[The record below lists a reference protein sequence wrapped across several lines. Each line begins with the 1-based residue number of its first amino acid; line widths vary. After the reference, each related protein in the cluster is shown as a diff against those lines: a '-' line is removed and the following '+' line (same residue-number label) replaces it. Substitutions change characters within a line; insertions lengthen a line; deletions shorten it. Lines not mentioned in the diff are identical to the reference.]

1 MSFGKLF
8 ELEFLMDHTN
18 PYLHLV
24 FIARLDAGVTS
35 LSWRVKE
42 ALEAQGHTVFLF
54 APERWPSLF
63 DESGSLKLGELARF
77 LDVERPDAVL
87 MCDGL
92 GVRAAAGDGLL
103 GKVALGALVA
113 NAAELK
119 CSVDHSAPGAL
130 GFALAAMSDGRF
142 ASDFQGGVADVLG
155 AAGSFEGVSVFAFP
169 PCPDTPYLMTPLA
182 NDVAC
187 PTNVMCLQDA
197 TPARVTFMR
206 ELASIPEMVG
216 VEVCCFGRNWP
227 TDLQR
232 CPEFTAIT
240 YAARSSLACVVFED
254 EDVLGGADGAARPL
268 DRLQNDM
275 RMALVAADGAAPVR
289 VCCAAPAAQSSPAGE
304 ADLNRTGGLEMLA
317 GLARQRSL
325 NASALRARKLP
336 VAYEGPVLEDGLNRA
351 LSRLRCLYA
360 SRGLMP
366 GTPAPRCVVC
376 VLGYFGMG
384 NFGDEYILASISARL
399 RERIPGCVVVAVGE
413 NPAHTLQHRGIVSL
427 TMADKH
433 ALSEVLS
440 HCAAAVVAAGLLFDQ
455 GIRWTMGRSELLSD
469 MPHTDIPGIAAFV
482 ELAWL
487 NECRTFFY
495 CAGAGPLDVAAGRA
509 LVRLMGKLDARFLV
523 RDEQTEILIVSCGV
537 PAEQVSERADAAFLG
552 KVEQTAVVQS
562 WLANEG
568 IDLTTSRLVA
578 VSLRE
583 YENAP
588 RDFAARIAET
598 LDRVANAHPDVAFA
612 ACLLDP
618 SDASLAAAI
627 QAKMANPERFR
638 VFDPAGAVEPMADLL
653 SRSSAGLSM
662 RYHCSLLLGSFGV
675 PCVGL
680 GYLPKVVSLYQDLG
694 QADTLLE
701 MDATAPQIFDRLER
715 VLVERDKR
723 AEILRRHVEA
733 LRAQAQLAEDE
744 LVDWVCAQSPAKCAA
759 IEREFF
765 LRTVPASALGGMHL
779 AAELEAQRQSG
790 ARLSGELDAARAEVH
805 DVRTSWSYRIGNA
818 LIQPLAALRRALKKG

>member
-1 MSFGKLF
+1 
-8 ELEFLMDHTN
+8 MDHMN

-54 APERWPSLF
+54 APERWPGLF
-63 DESGSLKLGELARF
+63 DESGSLKLSELARF

-103 GKVALGALVA
+103 GKVALGALVT

-119 CSVDHSAPGAL
+119 CSVDHSTSGAL
-130 GFALAAMSDGRF
+130 GFALAAISDKRF
-142 ASDFQGGVADVLG
+142 AFDFQGGVADVLG
-155 AAGSFEGVSVFAFP
+155 AAGSFEGVPVFAFP
-169 PCPDTPYLMTPLA
+169 PCPDTPYLTTPLA

-197 TPARVTFMR
+197 TPARVAFMR
-206 ELASIPEMVG
+206 ELTSIPEMAG

-254 EDVLGGADGAARPL
+254 EDVLGGADGAARPF

-304 ADLNRTGGLEMLA
+304 ADLNRAGGLEMLA

-325 NASALRARKLP
+325 DASALRARKLP

-351 LSRLRCLYA
+351 FSRLRCLYA
-360 SRGLMP
+360 SRGLMS
-366 GTPAPRCVVC
+366 GAPAPRCVVC

-399 RERIPGCVVVAVGE
+399 RERIPGCVVVVVGE

-433 ALSEVLS
+433 ALSEALS
-440 HCAAAVVAAGLLFDQ
+440 HCSAAVVAAGLLFDQ
-455 GIRWTMGRSELLSD
+455 GIRWTMGCSELLSD

-487 NECRTFFY
+487 NACRTFFY

-509 LVRLMGKLDARFLV
+509 LVRLIGRLDTRFLV
-523 RDEQTEILIVSCGV
+523 RDEQTERLIVSCGV

-552 KVEQTAVVQS
+552 KVEQTAAVQS

-715 VLVERDKR
+715 VLVERDER
-723 AEILRRHVEA
+723 AEILRTHVEA

-779 AAELEAQRQSG
+779 EAELEAQRLSG
-790 ARLSGELDAARAEVH
+790 VRLSGELDAARAEVR
-805 DVRTSWSYRIGNA
+805 DVRASWSYRIGNA
-818 LIQPLAALRRALKKG
+818 LIQPLAALKRALKKG

>member
-8 ELEFLMDHTN
+8 ELEFLMDHMN

-54 APERWPSLF
+54 APERWPGLF
-63 DESGSLKLGELARF
+63 DESGVLDLGGLTRF
-77 LDVERPDAVL
+77 FDVEHPDAVL

-92 GVRAAAGDGLL
+92 GVKVAADDGLL
-103 GKVALGALVA
+103 DKVPLGALVV

-119 CSVDHSAPGAL
+119 LSVDHSTSGAL

-142 ASDFQGGVADVLG
+142 ASDFQGGVADVPG
-155 AAGSFEGVSVFAFP
+155 ADGSFEGMPVFAFP
-169 PCPDTPYLMTPLA
+169 PCPDTPYLTAPLA

-197 TPARVTFMR
+197 TPGRVAFMR
-206 ELASIPEMVG
+206 ELAGMTEMAG

-240 YAARSSLACVVFED
+240 YAARSSLACVAFED
-254 EDVLGGADGAARPL
+254 EDMLGGADDAARPL

-275 RMALVAADGAAPVR
+275 RMALVVADGAIPVR
-289 VCCAAPAAQSSPAGE
+289 VCCAAPAAQSFPAG
-304 ADLNRTGGLEMLA
+304 ATDLNRTGGLEKLA

-325 NASALRARKLP
+325 DASALRARKLP

-351 LSRLRCLYA
+351 FSRLRCLYA

-366 GTPAPRCVVC
+366 GAPAPRCVVC

-399 RERIPGCVVVAVGE
+399 RERIPGCVVVVVGE

-427 TMADKH
+427 TMANKH
-433 ALSEVLS
+433 ALNEALS
-440 HCAAAVVAAGLLFDQ
+440 HCSAAVVAAGLLFDQ
-455 GIRWTMGRSELLSD
+455 GVRWTMGRSELLSD

-523 RDEQTEILIVSCGV
+523 RDEQTERLIVSCGV
-537 PAEQVSERADAAFLG
+537 PTEQVSERADAAFLG
-552 KVEQTAVVQS
+552 KVERTTAVQS

-618 SDASLAAAI
+618 SDASLAAAV
-627 QAKMANPERFR
+627 QAKMANPERFH

-701 MDATAPQIFDRLER
+701 MDADASQVSDRLER
-715 VLVERDKR
+715 VLVQASARREV
-723 AEILRRHVEA
+723 LREHVEA
-733 LRAQAQLAEDE
+733 LRTQAQSAEDE
-744 LVDWVCAQSPAKCAA
+744 LVDWVCVQAPTKCGA
-759 IEREFF
+759 ISHEFF
-765 LRTVPASALGGMHL
+765 LRIVPASALGGLHL
-779 AAELEAQRQSG
+779 AEEVETLRRSE
-790 ARLSGELDAARAEVH
+790 ARLSGELDAARAEVC
-805 DVRTSWSYRIGNA
+805 DVLASWSYRIGTA
-818 LIQPLAALRRALKKG
+818 LVRPFAALKRVLRRR

>member
-1 MSFGKLF
+1 MSLGKPF
-8 ELEFLMDHTN
+8 ELEILVDHMN
-18 PYLHLV
+18 AYLHLV
-24 FIARLDAGVTS
+24 LVARLDAGVTS

-54 APERWPSLF
+54 APERWPGLF
-63 DESGSLKLGELARF
+63 DESGSLRLDGLTRF
-77 LDVERPDAVL
+77 IDVEGPDAVL
-87 MCDGL
+87 LCDGL
-92 GVRAAAGDGLL
+92 GVKVALGSGLL
-103 GKVALGALVA
+103 DKTPLGALVA
-113 NAAELK
+113 DVAELQE
-119 CSVDHSAPGAL
+119 SVARSTPGAL
-130 GFALAAMSDGRF
+130 GFALAAMPGERL
-142 ASDFQGGVADVLG
+142 ASDFQVSASDVPG
-155 AAGSFEGVSVFAFP
+155 ATGSFEGVPVFAFP
-169 PCPDTPYLMTPLA
+169 PCPDTPYLTTPLA

-197 TPARVTFMR
+197 TPARVAFMR
-206 ELASIPEMVG
+206 ELAGMPEMAG
-216 VEVCCFGRNWP
+216 VEVCCFGCDWP
-227 TDLQR
+227 DDLQR

-254 EDVLGGADGAARPL
+254 EDVLGVADGAARPL

-289 VCCAAPAAQSSPAGE
+289 VCCAASAAQPFPAEE
-304 ADLNRTGGLEMLA
+304 AVLNRAGGLEKLA
-317 GLARQRSL
+317 SLARQRGL

-336 VAYEGPVLEDGLNRA
+336 VAYEGPVLKDGLSRA
-351 LSRLRCLYA
+351 LSHLRRLYV

-366 GTPAPRCVVC
+366 GVAAPRCVVC

-427 TMADKH
+427 TMADKP
-433 ALSEVLS
+433 ALSEALS
-440 HCAAAVVAAGLLFDQ
+440 HCSVAIVAAGLLFDQ

-509 LVRLMGKLDARFLV
+509 LVRFMGKLDARFLV
-523 RDEQTEILIVSCGV
+523 RDEQTERLIVSCGV

-552 KVEQTAVVQS
+552 KVERTAAVQS

-568 IDLTTSRLVA
+568 IDLATSRLVA

-588 RDFAARIAET
+588 RDFAARIAKA

-618 SDASLAAAI
+618 SDASLAAAV
-627 QAKMANPERFR
+627 QAEMTDPERFH
-638 VFDPAGAVEPMADLL
+638 VFDPADAVEPMADLL

-701 MDATAPQIFDRLER
+701 MDADASQVSDRLER
-715 VLVERDKR
+715 VLAEADTR
-723 AEILRRHVEA
+723 AEILRMHVEA
-733 LRAQAQLAEDE
+733 LRARTQSAEDE
-744 LVDWVCAQSPAKCAA
+744 LVDWVSAQAPVKCGA
-759 IEREFF
+759 IGHEFF
-765 LRTVPASALGGMHL
+765 LRTVPASALEGMHL

-790 ARLSGELDAARAEVH
+790 AQLSGELDAARAEVR
-805 DVRTSWSYRIGNA
+805 DVRASWSYRIGNA
-818 LIQPLAALRRALKKG
+818 LIQPLAALKRVLKKG

>member
-1 MSFGKLF
+1 MSLGKPF
-8 ELEFLMDHTN
+8 ELEILVDHMN
-18 PYLHLV
+18 AYLHLV
-24 FIARLDAGVTS
+24 LVARLDAGVTS

-54 APERWPSLF
+54 APERWSSLF
-63 DESGSLKLGELARF
+63 DESGVLDLGGLARF

-92 GVRAAAGDGLL
+92 GVKVAAGDGLL
-103 GKVALGALVA
+103 DKVPLGALVA
-113 NAAELK
+113 DAAELK
-119 CSVDHSAPGAL
+119 RSVDQSTPGAL
-130 GFALAAMSDGRF
+130 GFALAAMSDERF
-142 ASDFQGGVADVLG
+142 ASDFQGSVTDVPG
-155 AAGSFEGVSVFAFP
+155 AAGSFEGVPVFAFP
-169 PCPDTPYLMTPLA
+169 PCPDTSYLTTPLA

-197 TPARVTFMR
+197 TPARVAFMR
-206 ELASIPEMVG
+206 ELAGMPEMAG
-216 VEVCCFGRNWP
+216 AEVCCFGRDWP
-227 TDLQR
+227 ADLQR

-240 YAARSSLACVVFED
+240 YAARSSLACVAFED
-254 EDVLGGADGAARPL
+254 EDVLGVADGAARPL

-275 RMALVAADGAAPVR
+275 RMALVAADGAAPAR
-289 VCCAAPAAQSSPAGE
+289 VCCAAPAAQPSPAEE
-304 ADLNRTGGLEMLA
+304 ADLNRAGGLEKLA
-317 GLARQRSL
+317 SLARQRGL
-325 NASALRARKLP
+325 NASAMRARKFP
-336 VAYEGPVLEDGLNRA
+336 VAYEGPVLEDGLSRA
-351 LSRLRCLYA
+351 LSHLRRLYA

-366 GTPAPRCVVC
+366 GVAAPRCVVC

-433 ALSEVLS
+433 ALGEVLS
-440 HCAAAVVAAGLLFDQ
+440 HCSASLVAAGLLFDQ

-495 CAGAGPLDVAAGRA
+495 CAGAGPLDVAPGRT

-523 RDEQTEILIVSCGV
+523 RDEQTERLIVSCGV

-552 KVEQTAVVQS
+552 KVERTVVVQS
-562 WLANEG
+562 WLVNEG
-568 IDLTTSRLVA
+568 IDLAASRLVA

-588 RDFAARIAET
+588 RDFAARIAKA
-598 LDRVANAHPDVAFA
+598 LDRVANAHPDVVFA

-618 SDASLAAAI
+618 SDASLAEAV
-627 QAKMANPERFR
+627 QAEMTNPERLH

-662 RYHCSLLLGSFGV
+662 RYHCALLLGAFGV

-701 MDATAPQIFDRLER
+701 MDADASQVSDRLER
-715 VLVERDKR
+715 VLAEADTR
-723 AEILRRHVEA
+723 AEILRAHVEA
-733 LRAQAQLAEDE
+733 LRARTQSAEDE
-744 LVDWVCAQSPAKCAA
+744 LVDWVCAQAPAKCGA
-759 IEREFF
+759 IGREFF
-765 LRTVPASALGGMHL
+765 LRTVPASALEGMHL
-779 AAELEAQRQSG
+779 AAKLEAQRQSG
-790 ARLSGELDAARAEVH
+790 AQLSVELDAARAEVR
-805 DVRTSWSYRIGNA
+805 DVRASWSYRIGNA
-818 LIQPLAALRRALKKG
+818 LVQPLAALKRALKKG

>member
-1 MSFGKLF
+1 MLF
-8 ELEFLMDHTN
+8 ELEILMDHMN

-24 FIARLDAGVTS
+24 LVARLDAGVTS
-35 LSWRVKE
+35 LAWRAKE
-42 ALEAQGHTVFLF
+42 ALEARGHTVFLF
-54 APERWPSLF
+54 APERWPGLF
-63 DESGSLKLGELARF
+63 DETESLRLDGLARF
-77 LDVERPDAVL
+77 LDVEGPDAVL
-87 MCDGL
+87 LCDGL
-92 GVRAAAGDGLL
+92 GV
-103 GKVALGALVA
+103 KVAPGSDLLDKTPLGALVA
-113 NAAELK
+113 DIAELK
-119 CSVDHSAPGAL
+119 ESIARSTPGVL
-130 GFALAAMSDGRF
+130 GFALAAMPEER
-142 ASDFQGGVADVLG
+142 VAPELLG
-155 AAGSFEGVSVFAFP
+155 AASDVPGAAGTFDGMPVFAFS
-169 PCPDTPYLMTPLA
+169 PCPDAPYLATPLA

-187 PTNVMCLQDA
+187 PVNVMCLQDA
-197 TPARVTFMR
+197 TPARVAFMR
-206 ELASIPEMVG
+206 ELAGAPEMAG
-216 VEVCCFGRNWP
+216 VEVCCFGHDWP
-227 TDLQR
+227 SDLQHS
-232 CPEFTAIT
+232 PEFTAIP

-254 EDVLGGADGAARPL
+254 EDVLGDAAGAVCSR
-268 DRLQNDM
+268 DRLQNGM
-275 RMALVAADGAAPVR
+275 RMALVAADGAAPVH
-289 VCCAAPAAQSSPAGE
+289 VCCAAPEGRSSQAREGALIR
-304 ADLNRTGGLEMLA
+304 ADALERLA
-317 GLARQRSL
+317 YLARQCGLDTS
-325 NASALRARKLP
+325 ASHARRLP
-336 VAYEGPVLEDGLNRA
+336 VAYEGPVLEDGLELALARLRA
-351 LSRLRCLYA
+351 LYA
-360 SRGLMP
+360 PRGLMA
-366 GTPAPRCVVC
+366 GAPAPRCVVC

-413 NPAHTLQHRGIVSL
+413 NPAYTLRHRGIVSW
-427 TMADKH
+427 TVADKH
-433 ALSEVLS
+433 ALGEVLS
-440 HCAAAVVAAGLLFDQ
+440 HCSAAVVAAGLLFDQ
-455 GIRWTMGRSELLSD
+455 GIRWTMGSAELLSD

-487 NECRTFFY
+487 NACRTFFY
-495 CAGAGPLDVAAGRA
+495 CAGAGPLDVASGRA
-509 LVRLMGKLDARFLV
+509 LVRFMGKLDARFLV
-523 RDEQTEILIVSCGV
+523 RDEQTERLIVSCGV

-552 KVEQTAVVQS
+552 KVEQTAAVQS

-568 IDLTTSRLVA
+568 IDLATSRLVA

-627 QAKMANPERFR
+627 QAKMANPERFH

-701 MDATAPQIFDRLER
+701 MDATVPQIFDRLER
-715 VLVERDKR
+715 VLVERDER
-723 AEILRRHVEA
+723 AEILRTHVEA
-733 LRAQAQLAEDE
+733 LRAQTQLAEDE
-744 LVDWVCAQSPAKCAA
+744 LVDWVRAQSPAKCGA

-779 AAELEAQRQSG
+779 AAELEAQRQSA
-790 ARLSGELDAARAEVH
+790 ARLSGELDAARAEVR

-818 LIQPLAALRRALKKG
+818 LIQPFAALKRALKKG

>member
-1 MSFGKLF
+1 MSLGKPF
-8 ELEFLMDHTN
+8 ELEILVDHMN
-18 PYLHLV
+18 AYLHLV
-24 FIARLDAGVTS
+24 LVARLDAGVTS

-54 APERWPSLF
+54 APERWPGLF
-63 DESGSLKLGELARF
+63 DESGVLDLGGLARF

-92 GVRAAAGDGLL
+92 GVKVAAGDGLL
-103 GKVALGALVA
+103 DKVPLGALVA
-113 NAAELK
+113 DVAELK
-119 CSVDHSAPGAL
+119 RSVDQSTPGAL
-130 GFALAAMSDGRF
+130 GFALAAMSDERF
-142 ASDFQGGVADVLG
+142 ASDFQGSVTDVPG
-155 AAGSFEGVSVFAFP
+155 AAGSFEGVPVFEFS
-169 PCPDTPYLMTPLA
+169 PCPDTPYLTTPLA

-197 TPARVTFMR
+197 TPARVAFMR
-206 ELASIPEMVG
+206 ELASMFEMTG
-216 VEVCCFGRNWP
+216 VELCCFGRDWP
-227 TDLQR
+227 ADLQR
-232 CPEFTAIT
+232 GPEFTAIT

-254 EDVLGGADGAARPL
+254 EEVLGVADGVARPL

-275 RMALVAADGAAPVR
+275 RMALVAADEAAPVR
-289 VCCAAPAAQSSPAGE
+289 VCCAASAAQPFPAEE
-304 ADLNRTGGLEMLA
+304 AVLNRAGGLEKLA
-317 GLARQRSL
+317 SLARQRGL

-336 VAYEGPVLEDGLNRA
+336 VAYEGPVLEDGLSRA
-351 LSRLRCLYA
+351 LFHLRCLYI
-360 SRGLMP
+360 SRGLMS
-366 GTPAPRCVVC
+366 GAPAPRCVVC

-427 TMADKH
+427 TMADKS
-433 ALSEVLS
+433 ALSETLS
-440 HCAAAVVAAGLLFDQ
+440 HCSAAVVAAGLLFDQ

-523 RDEQTEILIVSCGV
+523 RDEQTERLIVSCGV

-552 KVEQTAVVQS
+552 KVERTDVVQS

-568 IDLTTSRLVA
+568 IDLATSRLVA

-588 RDFAARIAET
+588 RDFAARIAKA
-598 LDRVANAHPDVAFA
+598 LDRVANTHPDVVFA
-612 ACLLDP
+612 ARLLDP
-618 SDASLAAAI
+618 SDASLVAAI
-627 QAKMANPERFR
+627 RAKMANSERFH

-701 MDATAPQIFDRLER
+701 MDADASQVSDRLER
-715 VLVERDKR
+715 VLAEADTR
-723 AEILRRHVEA
+723 AEILRTHVEA
-733 LRAQAQLAEDE
+733 LRARTQSAEDE
-744 LVDWVCAQSPAKCAA
+744 LVDWVCAQAPAKCGTVG
-759 IEREFF
+759 REFF

-790 ARLSGELDAARAEVH
+790 AQLSGELDAARAEVR
-805 DVRTSWSYRIGNA
+805 DVRASWSYRIGNA
-818 LIQPLAALRRALKKG
+818 LIQPLAALKRVLKKG

>member
-1 MSFGKLF
+1 
-8 ELEFLMDHTN
+8 MDHMN

-24 FIARLDAGVTS
+24 LIARLDAGVTS

-54 APERWPSLF
+54 APERWSSLF
-63 DESGSLKLGELARF
+63 DESGVLDLGGLARF

-92 GVRAAAGDGLL
+92 GVKVAAGDGLFD
-103 GKVALGALVA
+103 KVSLGALVA

-119 CSVDHSAPGAL
+119 RSVGQSTPGAL
-130 GFALAAMSDGRF
+130 GFALAAMSDERF
-142 ASDFQGGVADVLG
+142 ASDFRGSVTDVPG
-155 AAGSFEGVSVFAFP
+155 AVGSFDGMPVFAFP
-169 PCPDTPYLMTPLA
+169 PCPDTPYLTTPLA

-197 TPARVTFMR
+197 TPTRVAFMR
-206 ELASIPEMVG
+206 ELASMPEMAG
-216 VEVCCFGRNWP
+216 VEICCFGRDWP
-227 TDLQR
+227 ADLQR

-240 YAARSSLACVVFED
+240 YAARSSLACVIFED
-254 EDVLGGADGAARPL
+254 EEVLGVADGAARSL
-268 DRLQNDM
+268 DRLQNDV

-289 VCCAAPAAQSSPAGE
+289 VCCAASAAQPFPAEG
-304 ADLNRTGGLEMLA
+304 DVLNRAGGIEKLA
-317 GLARQRSL
+317 SLARQRGL

-336 VAYEGPVLEDGLNRA
+336 VAYEGPVLEDGLSRA
-351 LSRLRCLYA
+351 LSHLRRLYA

-366 GTPAPRCVVC
+366 GVAAPRCVMC

-427 TMADKH
+427 TMADKY
-433 ALSEVLS
+433 ALGEALS
-440 HCAAAVVAAGLLFDQ
+440 HCSAAVVAAGLLFDQ

-523 RDEQTEILIVSCGV
+523 RDEQTERLIVSCGV

-552 KVEQTAVVQS
+552 KVERTDVVQS

-568 IDLTTSRLVA
+568 IDLATSRLVA

-588 RDFAARIAET
+588 RDFAARIAKA
-598 LDRVANAHPDVAFA
+598 LDRVANTHPDVVFA

-618 SDASLAAAI
+618 SDASLVAAI
-627 QAKMANPERFR
+627 RAKMANSERFH

-701 MDATAPQIFDRLER
+701 MDADASQVSDRLER
-715 VLVERDKR
+715 VLAEADTR
-723 AEILRRHVEA
+723 AEILRTHVEA
-733 LRAQAQLAEDE
+733 LRTRTQSAEDE
-744 LVDWVCAQSPAKCAA
+744 LVDWVCAQAPAKCGA
-759 IEREFF
+759 IGREFF
-765 LRTVPASALGGMHL
+765 LRTVPASALEGMHL

-790 ARLSGELDAARAEVH
+790 VQLSGELDAARAEVH
-805 DVRTSWSYRIGNA
+805 DVRASWSYRIGNA
-818 LIQPLAALRRALKKG
+818 LIQPLAALKRVLKKG

>member
-8 ELEFLMDHTN
+8 ELEFLMDHMN

-54 APERWPSLF
+54 APERWPGLF
-63 DESGSLKLGELARF
+63 DESGSLKLSELARF

-103 GKVALGALVA
+103 GKVTLGALVA

-142 ASDFQGGVADVLG
+142 ASDFQGGVADVPG
-155 AAGSFEGVSVFAFP
+155 ADGSFEGMPVFAFP

-197 TPARVTFMR
+197 TPARVAFMR
-206 ELASIPEMVG
+206 ELTSIPEMVG

-317 GLARQRSL
+317 HLARQRSL

-351 LSRLRCLYA
+351 FSRLRCLYA

-366 GTPAPRCVVC
+366 GAPAPRCVVC

-384 NFGDEYILASISARL
+384 NFGDEYILASISVRL

-413 NPAHTLQHRGIVSL
+413 NPAYTLRYRGIVSL

-433 ALSEVLS
+433 ALGEILS
-440 HCAAAVVAAGLLFDQ
+440 HCSAAVVAAGLLFDQ

-469 MPHTDIPGIAAFV
+469 MPHTDIPGIAAFA

-509 LVRLMGKLDARFLV
+509 LVRLIGRLDTRFLV
-523 RDEQTEILIVSCGV
+523 RDEQTERLIVSCGV
-537 PAEQVSERADAAFLG
+537 PTEQVSERADAAFLG
-552 KVEQTAVVQS
+552 KVERTDVVQS
-562 WLANEG
+562 WLVNEG
-568 IDLTTSRLVA
+568 IDLATSRLVA

-638 VFDPAGAVEPMADLL
+638 VFDPAGVVEPMADLL

-715 VLVERDKR
+715 VLVERDER
-723 AEILRRHVEA
+723 AEILRTHVEA
-733 LRAQAQLAEDE
+733 LRAQTQLAEDE

-779 AAELEAQRQSG
+779 AAELEVQRQSG
-790 ARLSGELDAARAEVH
+790 AQLSGELDAARAEVR

-818 LIQPLAALRRALKKG
+818 LIQPLAAFKRALKKG

>member
-1 MSFGKLF
+1 MPFGKPF
-8 ELEFLMDHTN
+8 ELEFLMDHMN

-24 FIARLDAGVTS
+24 LIARLDAGVTS

-54 APERWPSLF
+54 APERWSSFF
-63 DESGSLKLGELARF
+63 DESDVLDLGGLARF

-92 GVRAAAGDGLL
+92 GVKVTAGDSLL
-103 GKVALGALVA
+103 DKVPLGALVA
-113 NAAELK
+113 DAAELK
-119 CSVDHSAPGAL
+119 RSVDQSTPGAL
-130 GFALAAMSDGRF
+130 GFALAAMSDERF
-142 ASDFQGGVADVLG
+142 ASDFQGGATDVSG
-155 AAGSFEGVSVFAFP
+155 AAGSFDGMPVFAFS
-169 PCPDTPYLMTPLA
+169 PCPDTPYLTTPLA

-197 TPARVTFMR
+197 TPARVAFMR
-206 ELASIPEMVG
+206 ELASMPEMAG
-216 VEVCCFGRNWP
+216 VEVCCFGRDWP
-227 TDLQR
+227 ADLQR

-240 YAARSSLACVVFED
+240 YAARSSLACIVFVD
-254 EDVLGGADGAARPL
+254 ADVPGEEGGAARPL

-289 VCCAAPAAQSSPAGE
+289 VCCAAPAAWASHAEG
-304 ADLNRTGGLEMLA
+304 AVLNRVGGLEKLA
-317 GLARQRSL
+317 GLARQRGL
-325 NASALRARKLP
+325 NASAMRARKLP
-336 VAYEGPVLEDGLNRA
+336 VAYEGPVLEDGLSRA
-351 LSRLRCLYA
+351 LSHLRCLYA

-366 GTPAPRCVVC
+366 GALSPRCVVC

-433 ALSEVLS
+433 ALSETLS
-440 HCAAAVVAAGLLFDQ
+440 HCSAAVVAAGLLFDQ
-455 GIRWTMGRSELLSD
+455 GIRWTMGRPELLSD

-523 RDEQTEILIVSCGV
+523 RDEQTERLIVSCGV

-552 KVEQTAVVQS
+552 KVERTDVVQS

-568 IDLTTSRLVA
+568 IDLATSRLVA

-588 RDFAARIAET
+588 RDFAARIAKA
-598 LDRVANAHPDVAFA
+598 LDRVANAHLDVVFA

-618 SDASLAAAI
+618 SDALLAAAV
-627 QAKMANPERFR
+627 QAEMTDSERFH

-662 RYHCSLLLGSFGV
+662 RYHCSLLLGAFGV

-701 MDATAPQIFDRLER
+701 MDADASQVSDRLER
-715 VLVERDKR
+715 VLAEADTR
-723 AEILRRHVEA
+723 AEILRTHVEA
-733 LRAQAQLAEDE
+733 LRTRTQSAEDE
-744 LVDWVCAQSPAKCAA
+744 LVDWVCAQTPAKCGA
-759 IEREFF
+759 IGREFF

-790 ARLSGELDAARAEVH
+790 VQLSGKLDAARAEVR
-805 DVRTSWSYRIGNA
+805 DVRASWSYRIGNA
-818 LIQPLAALRRALKKG
+818 LIQPLAALKRALKKG

>member
-8 ELEFLMDHTN
+8 ELEFLMDHMN

-24 FIARLDAGVTS
+24 LIARLDAGVTS

-54 APERWPSLF
+54 APERWSSLF
-63 DESGSLKLGELARF
+63 DESGVLDLGGLARF

-92 GVRAAAGDGLL
+92 GVKVAAGDGLL
-103 GKVALGALVA
+103 DKVPLGALVA

-119 CSVDHSAPGAL
+119 RSVDQSTPGAL
-130 GFALAAMSDGRF
+130 GFALTAMSDERF
-142 ASDFQGGVADVLG
+142 ASDFQGGVTDVPG
-155 AAGSFEGVSVFAFP
+155 AAGSFGGMPVFAFP
-169 PCPDTPYLMTPLA
+169 SCPDTPYLTTPLA

-197 TPARVTFMR
+197 TPARVAFMH
-206 ELASIPEMVG
+206 ELASMPEMAG
-216 VEVCCFGRNWP
+216 VEVCCFGHDWP
-227 TDLQR
+227 ADLQR

-240 YAARSSLACVVFED
+240 YAARSSLACVVFE
-254 EDVLGGADGAARPL
+254 GADVPGEEGDAARPL

-289 VCCAAPAAQSSPAGE
+289 VCCAAPAAQPSPAEE
-304 ADLNRTGGLEMLA
+304 ADLNRAGGLEKLA
-317 GLARQRSL
+317 SLARQRGL
-325 NASALRARKLP
+325 NASAMRARRLP
-336 VAYEGPVLEDGLNRA
+336 VAYEGPVLEDGLSRA
-351 LSRLRCLYA
+351 LSHLRCLYA
-360 SRGLMP
+360 SRSLMP
-366 GTPAPRCVVC
+366 GAPSPRCVVC

-433 ALSEVLS
+433 ALGEVLS
-440 HCAAAVVAAGLLFDQ
+440 HCSASLVAAGLLFDQ
-455 GIRWTMGRSELLSD
+455 GIRWTMGCSELLSD

-495 CAGAGPLDVAAGRA
+495 CAGAGPLDVAAGRT
-509 LVRLMGKLDARFLV
+509 LVCLMGKLDARFLV
-523 RDEQTEILIVSCGV
+523 RDEQTERLIVSCGV

-552 KVEQTAVVQS
+552 KVERTDTVQS
-562 WLANEG
+562 WLADEG
-568 IDLTTSRLVA
+568 IDLATSRLVA

-627 QAKMANPERFR
+627 RAKMANPERFH

-701 MDATAPQIFDRLER
+701 MDADASQVSDRLER
-715 VLVERDKR
+715 VLAEADTR
-723 AEILRRHVEA
+723 AEMLRTHVEA
-733 LRAQAQLAEDE
+733 LRARTQSAEDE
-744 LVDWVCAQSPAKCAA
+744 LVDWVCAQAPAKCGV
-759 IEREFF
+759 IGREFF
-765 LRTVPASALGGMHL
+765 LRTVPASALEGMHL

-790 ARLSGELDAARAEVH
+790 AQLSGELDAARAEVR
-805 DVRTSWSYRIGNA
+805 DVRASWSYRIGNA
-818 LIQPLAALRRALKKG
+818 LIQPLAALKRALKKG

>member
-1 MSFGKLF
+1 
-8 ELEFLMDHTN
+8 MDHMN

-24 FIARLDAGVTS
+24 LIARLDAGVTS

-42 ALEAQGHTVFLF
+42 ALEARGHTVFLF
-54 APERWPSLF
+54 APERWSSLF
-63 DESGSLKLGELARF
+63 DESGVLDLGGLARF

-92 GVRAAAGDGLL
+92 GVKVAAGDGLFD
-103 GKVALGALVA
+103 KVSLGALVA

-119 CSVDHSAPGAL
+119 RSVGQSTPGAL
-130 GFALAAMSDGRF
+130 GFALAAMSDERF
-142 ASDFQGGVADVLG
+142 ASDFRGSVTDVPG
-155 AAGSFEGVSVFAFP
+155 AVGSFDGMPVFAFP
-169 PCPDTPYLMTPLA
+169 PCPDTPYLTTPLA

-197 TPARVTFMR
+197 TPTRVAFMR
-206 ELASIPEMVG
+206 ELASMPEMAG
-216 VEVCCFGRNWP
+216 VEICCFGRDWP
-227 TDLQR
+227 ADLQR

-240 YAARSSLACVVFED
+240 YAARSSLACVIFED
-254 EDVLGGADGAARPL
+254 EEVLGVADGAARSL
-268 DRLQNDM
+268 DRLQNDV

-289 VCCAAPAAQSSPAGE
+289 VCCAASAAQPFPAEG
-304 ADLNRTGGLEMLA
+304 DVLNRAGGIEKLA
-317 GLARQRSL
+317 SLARQRGL

-336 VAYEGPVLEDGLNRA
+336 VAYEGPVLEDGLSRA
-351 LSRLRCLYA
+351 LSHLRRLYA

-366 GTPAPRCVVC
+366 GVAAPRCVMC

-427 TMADKH
+427 TMADKY
-433 ALSEVLS
+433 ALGEALS
-440 HCAAAVVAAGLLFDQ
+440 HCSAAVVAAGLLFDQ

-523 RDEQTEILIVSCGV
+523 RDEQTERLIVSCGV

-552 KVEQTAVVQS
+552 KVERTDVVQS

-568 IDLTTSRLVA
+568 IDLATSRLVA

-588 RDFAARIAET
+588 RDFAARIAKA
-598 LDRVANAHPDVAFA
+598 LDRVANTHPDVVFA

-618 SDASLAAAI
+618 SDASLVAAI
-627 QAKMANPERFR
+627 RAKMANSERFH

-701 MDATAPQIFDRLER
+701 MDADASQVSDRLER
-715 VLVERDKR
+715 VLAEADTR
-723 AEILRRHVEA
+723 AEILRTHVEA
-733 LRAQAQLAEDE
+733 LRTRTQSAEDE
-744 LVDWVCAQSPAKCAA
+744 LVDWVCAQAPAKCGA
-759 IEREFF
+759 IGREFF
-765 LRTVPASALGGMHL
+765 LRTVPASALEGMHL

-790 ARLSGELDAARAEVH
+790 VQLSGELDAARAEVH
-805 DVRTSWSYRIGNA
+805 DVRASWSYRIGNA
-818 LIQPLAALRRALKKG
+818 LIQPLAALKRVLKKG

>member
-8 ELEFLMDHTN
+8 ELEFLMDHMN

-54 APERWPSLF
+54 APERWPGLF
-63 DESGSLKLGELARF
+63 DESGVLDLGGLARF
-77 LDVERPDAVL
+77 FDVEHPDAVL

-92 GVRAAAGDGLL
+92 GVKVAADDGLL
-103 GKVALGALVA
+103 GKVALGALVV

-142 ASDFQGGVADVLG
+142 ASDFQGGVADVPG
-155 AAGSFEGVSVFAFP
+155 ADGSFEGMPVFAFP
-169 PCPDTPYLMTPLA
+169 PCPDTPYLTTPLA

-197 TPARVTFMR
+197 TPARVAFMR
-206 ELASIPEMVG
+206 ELTSIPEMAG

-254 EDVLGGADGAARPL
+254 EDVLGGADGAARPF

-304 ADLNRTGGLEMLA
+304 ADLNRAGGLEMLA

-325 NASALRARKLP
+325 DASALRARKLP

-351 LSRLRCLYA
+351 FSRLRCLYA
-360 SRGLMP
+360 SRGLMS
-366 GTPAPRCVVC
+366 GAPAPRCVVC

-399 RERIPGCVVVAVGE
+399 RERIPGCVVVVVGE

-433 ALSEVLS
+433 ALSEALS
-440 HCAAAVVAAGLLFDQ
+440 HCSAAVVAAGLLFDQ
-455 GIRWTMGRSELLSD
+455 GIRWTMGCSELLSD

-487 NECRTFFY
+487 NACRTFFY

-509 LVRLMGKLDARFLV
+509 LVRLIGRLDTRFLV
-523 RDEQTEILIVSCGV
+523 RDEQTERLIVSCGV

-552 KVEQTAVVQS
+552 KVEQTAAVQS

-715 VLVERDKR
+715 VLVERDER
-723 AEILRRHVEA
+723 AEILRTHVEA

-779 AAELEAQRQSG
+779 EAELEAQRLSG
-790 ARLSGELDAARAEVH
+790 VRLSGELDAARAASR
-805 DVRTSWSYRIGNA
+805 DVRASWSYRIGNA
-818 LIQPLAALRRALKKG
+818 LIQPLAALKRALKKG